1 VRGKAAKVAIRSIR
15 PMCRDRLSPI
25 MASMAT
31 TLSPTTQV
39 RRSTPDVNLRLARR
53 DESAAVERLAELD
66 SARAPEGRV
75 LVAEVQGELWAALSL
90 EDFHAVADP
99 FRPTEEL
106 VLLLV
111 ERGRQLR
118 RWRVAA

>member
-1 VRGKAAKVAIRSIR
+1 
-15 PMCRDRLSPI
+15 
-25 MASMAT
+25 MAT